1 MLTNWYVGVQ
11 TFSSSWSKF
20 LLHKPTAELL
30 AHSTALGREKTIL
43 GCSDVM
49 VMSMPLIV
57 NRTRCFAAGSVNGA
71 LREKTQKGTFCLE
84 KPAAHRMAVTKE
96 TEAGMIVILFLMGR
110 CVKLHLHSWQVKI
123 LIFWYLPKSPMHTN
137 LSVRNEQ
144 FFFCLYMFYE
154 WIYDK
159 WPVKHAKYFTM
170 TANEF
175 FCTRGNILS
184 KIISGSAEQS
194 HETAWYWRAFVC
206 VSVCVPTH
214 SIQQQLTPLF
224 FL

>member
-1 MLTNWYVGVQ
+1 MITNWYVQ
-11 TFSSSWSKF
+11 TFSSSWRKF
-20 LLHKPTAELL
+20 LLHKPTAEL
-30 AHSTALGREKTIL
+30 L

-57 NRTRCFAAGSVNGA
+57 NRTHCFAAGSVNGA
-71 LREKTQKGTFCLE
+71 LREKTQKGTVCLE

-110 CVKLHLHSWQVKI
+110 CVKLHLHCWQVKI
-123 LIFWYLPKSPMHTN
+123 LILWYLPKSPMHTSM
-137 LSVRNEQ
+137 SV
-144 FFFCLYMFYE
+144 FFCLYMFYE
-154 WIYDK
+154 WNYDK
-159 WPVKHAKYFTM
+159 WPVKRAKCSTM
-170 TANEF
+170 TANKS

-184 KIISGSAEQS
+184 EIISGSAEQS

-214 SIQQQLTPLF
+214 SIQQQLTPLL